1 VVWFGEML
9 DPAVVARAGAAT
21 DCDVFLAV
29 GTSAIVYPAA
39 GLLHDARERGAFTVE
54 INPEAT
60 DASQL
65 VDVAIAEPAE
75 VALAAIDEM
84 IESACG

>member
-1 VVWFGEML
+1 
-9 DPAVVARAGAAT
+9 
-21 DCDVFLAV
+21 VFLTI

-39 GLLHDARERGAFTVE
+39 GLLHEAKRRGAFTVE

-60 DASQL
+60 DASQV

-84 IESACG
+84 IATA